1 MERFGLFP
9 SRGVILQFDFL
20 LLIYLLCVCGYSHAF
35 FFCLRVG
42 KLERSA
48 VLKAICAGFK
58 ETTDPPICLSE
69 GFDVRPTLYDLTDG

>member
-1 MERFGLFP
+1 MYVGT
-9 SRGVILQFDFL
+9 
-20 LLIYLLCVCGYSHAF
+20 HMH